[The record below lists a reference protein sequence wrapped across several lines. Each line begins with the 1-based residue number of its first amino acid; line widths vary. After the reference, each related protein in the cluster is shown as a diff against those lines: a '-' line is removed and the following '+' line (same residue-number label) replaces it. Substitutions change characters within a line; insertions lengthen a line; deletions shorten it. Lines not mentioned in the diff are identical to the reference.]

1 MKNNYIIFNGKNSN
15 EIEGLIIQELPEIT
29 KPKLRTNNVVID
41 GRDGDIVEEL
51 GYASYTKQLSIGLNT
66 KADIDEVMNFFTGK
80 GKVIFS
86 NEPDKV
92 YDVLADDKVD
102 YKRLVK
108 FRQATVK
115 FHVQPFKYLVDEA
128 PLY

>member
-51 GYASYTKQLSIGLNT
+51 GYASYTKQLSIGLIL
-66 KADIDEVMNFFTGK
+66 KLILMK
-80 GKVIFS
+80 
-86 NEPDKV
+86 
-92 YDVLADDKVD
+92 
-102 YKRLVK
+102 
-108 FRQATVK
+108 
-115 FHVQPFKYLVDEA
+115 
-128 PLY
+128 